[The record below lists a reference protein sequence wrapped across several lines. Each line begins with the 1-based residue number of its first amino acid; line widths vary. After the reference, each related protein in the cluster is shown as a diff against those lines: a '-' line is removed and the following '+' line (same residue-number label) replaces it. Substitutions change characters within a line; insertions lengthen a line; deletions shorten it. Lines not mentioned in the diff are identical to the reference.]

1 MNIIRPIA
9 GLMINDWSAKEAS
22 ILCGYFVGLELH
34 NNYGKTLFYA
44 SFKFARNSSWSSKIN
59 DEIKIFGK
67 AFLKFILFRF

>member
-22 ILCGYFVGLELH
+22 ILGGYFVGLELH

-44 SFKFARNSSWSSKIN
+44 SFNYARNSS
-59 DEIKIFGK
+59 
-67 AFLKFILFRF
+67 